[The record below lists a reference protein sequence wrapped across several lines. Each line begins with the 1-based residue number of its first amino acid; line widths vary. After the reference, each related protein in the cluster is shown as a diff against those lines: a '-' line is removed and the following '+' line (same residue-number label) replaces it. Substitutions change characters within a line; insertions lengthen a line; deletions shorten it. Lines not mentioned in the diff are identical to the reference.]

1 MPSIRSA
8 FASSRATLILRS
20 IVNERVNSRSLM
32 MCRKPNPQ
40 QSYQVE

>member
-1 MPSIRSA
+1 MA
-8 FASSRATLILRS
+8 K
-20 IVNERVNSRSLM
+20 ERVNSRSEM